1 MADSGTNKLILAVL
15 QGDDYSSTIKAL
27 NEAGFFVTL
36 LSSTGGFLRKKST
49 TVMVGVEEDR
59 KPQVLEILKR
69 CAGKRKEM
77 VYQTVTLPHGGEIA
91 PFRPSPWSG
100 PPAAS
105 RYLPWSWRISR
116 SFKASQTRH
125 ATPFGVLRALF
136 V

>member
-91 PFRPSPWSG
+91 PI
-100 PPAAS
+100 PPIPMERAAG
-105 RYLPWSWRISR
+105 
-116 SFKASQTRH
+116 
-125 ATPFGVLRALF
+125 GVTVFTMELENIEKF
-136 V
+136 